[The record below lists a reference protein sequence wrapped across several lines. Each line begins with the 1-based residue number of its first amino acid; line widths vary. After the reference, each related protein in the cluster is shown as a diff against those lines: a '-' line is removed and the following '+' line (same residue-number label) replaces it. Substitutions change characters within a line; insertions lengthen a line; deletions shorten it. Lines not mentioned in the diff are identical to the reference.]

1 MSYSLLEMQEKLR
14 NIPMDG
20 VKQVASGQ
28 HGKAHQILGMDE
40 IKRRQDMAKEAQAE
54 AAEMGAQEPPMVD
67 QYMQM
72 AQMIGAPTPPPPGM
86 GGPPPGMQAPMS
98 PGMRPPMPTQGP
110 PMQPQ
115 RPPMAPP
122 MAPPM
127 PPPGMGYNEG
137 GSVSALETLSK
148 IGSPLLAS
156 QRVDEKKMKKA
167 MEFADKLGI
176 SVEEAMEIIEAQ
188 SMASPGPGM
197 GYNEGGSVAGSLGS
211 ALGSPGMAGGAM
223 SGLAPAPR
231 PAPQQSNDL
240 AMAQEL
246 SQKLGVSLEEAMKI
260 IQEQKSAS
268 MSAITGAMGFPGI
281 SSAMG
286 SIGSLGTAGAMG
298 AIGSHTMPDG
308 TVLPGRTH
316 EEAIQRIEMMRQSGA
331 SMHGQPMGYNEGG
344 AVGEIEKARSLS
356 KRMNIPLDEAIQY
369 LENLKNNAKLGYG
382 GEYFSGDFDDSQ
394 SALKKYTSSD
404 EEGAL
409 EAFENYEDALK
420 AEAIS
425 LGYATPESFP
435 GSTEDA
441 IALNRSLPFQ
451 ELLKSI
457 RDRNEREQGLVNL
470 SPKAPVNQ
478 RMYSFKSGGPIGT
491 HQMPDGTVMPGQTHE
506 EAVQMG
512 IAKEYQYG
520 GPVSGP
526 RPPYVGRKSVP
537 KVFNPETG
545 EWEEYQSEQEYGYLD
560 FAKDVGTTIFDPTD
574 PLDWGLGALAL
585 TGVGAGPKAIKI
597 AAKTPKLISKGRKL
611 FKQKMPELYKGL
623 GSLLGAGKG
632 IPPVSGSYA
641 NLARYAEKARRQE
654 RAGRLAVKAG
664 VPAAAI
670 VGSNLMGVDEPGKFG
685 KGFPVSQEEAM
696 SALGGAGLASEYDE
710 VYGKSPEQ
718 KMREQLKDALYKSA
732 NAGDVEVDRPDS
744 FYLPETETE
753 TPTEES
759 GLDKAMSSPWWAL
772 MQAGLETAS
781 SDSPDAIKAITGG
794 LSEGFKDYQSRLIQR
809 ETMDQAN
816 KQQKSTDE
824 LNAARADFARA
835 QTEWYRRDKGKSEFT
850 LADFLEIVQEGPGFS
865 MLTTE
870 EKTEEIEKAKRAYYE
885 MMSNGDKR
893 LAGSNII
900 SPAQLQRAASA
911 G

>member
-72 AQMIGAPTPPPPGM
+72 AQKIGSPAL
-86 GGPPPGMQAPMS
+86 PPPGMQAPMS

-115 RPPMAPP
+115 GQPMAPP

-137 GSVSALETLSK
+137 GA
-148 IGSPLLAS
+148 
-156 QRVDEKKMKKA
+156 
-167 MEFADKLGI
+167 
-176 SVEEAMEIIEAQ
+176 
-188 SMASPGPGM
+188 
-197 GYNEGGSVAGSLGS
+197 VAGSIGS

-223 SGLAPAPR
+223 GGLAPAPR

-240 AMAQEL
+240 AMAQAL

-268 MSAITGAMGFPGI
+268 MGAITGAMGFPGI

-286 SIGSLGTAGAMG
+286 ALGSLGTASAMG
-298 AIGSHTMPDG
+298 AAAAAPP
-308 TVLPGRTH
+308 PG
-316 EEAIQRIEMMRQSGA
+316 
-331 SMHGQPMGYNEGG
+331 MGYNEGG
-344 AVGEIEKARSLS
+344 AVNPLATLSQIGSPFLASQRVDEEKMKKAMEFADKLGISVEEAMKIIEAQSMASPGPGMGYNEGGSVGVLEKAKSLS

-404 EEGAL
+404 KEGSL

-441 IALNRSLPFQ
+441 IALNRSLPLQ

-470 SPKAPVNQ
+470 SPKAPVDQ

-491 HQMPDGTVMPGQTHE
+491 HQMPDGTVMPGRTHE
-506 EAVQMG
+506 ESIQMG

-545 EWEEYQSEQEYGYLD
+545 EWEDYQPEQGYGYLD

-574 PLDWGLGALAL
+574 PVDLGLAALAA
-585 TGVGAGPKAIKI
+585 TGVGAGPAAFGK
-597 AAKTPKLISKGRKL
+597 AAKFVTKVPKLVGMGKKLLRRKI
-611 FKQKMPELYKGL
+611 PEINKGL
-623 GSLLGAGKG
+623 GSLLGAGKKV
-632 IPPVSGSYA
+632 PPVDGSYA
-641 NLARYAEKARRQE
+641 NLARTAEIARKQE
-654 RAGRLAVKAG
+654 RAGRLAVRAG

-685 KGFPVSQEEAM
+685 EGFPVSQEEAM

-718 KMREQLKDALYKSA
+718 KMREQLQDALYKSA

-744 FYLPETETE
+744 LYLPETETE

-759 GLDKAMSSPWWAL
+759 RFDKAMSSPWWAL
-772 MQAGLETAS
+772 MQSGLNMAAG
-781 SDSPDAIKAITGG
+781 DSPNAIKNIAGG
-794 LSEGFKDYQSRLIQR
+794 LSEGFGDYQQRLIQR

-850 LADFLEIVQEGPGFS
+850 LADFLEIVQEGAGFS

-870 EKTEEIEKAKRAYYE
+870 EKAEEIKKAKRAYYE
-885 MMSNGDKR
+885 MMQNGDKR

-900 SPAQLQRAASA
+900 SQAQLQRAASA

>member
-1 MSYSLLEMQEKLR
+1 MSVSPLKMINDLKL
-14 NIPMDG
+14 
-20 VKQVASGQ
+20 KSKEYAQSVASGS
-28 HGKAHQILGMDE
+28 HGPANQILGMQE
-40 IKRRQDMAKEAQAE
+40 IARRVEEQKKEEARLAE
-54 AAEMGAQEPPMVD
+54 QGVQQPPMVD
-67 QYMQM
+67 QYIQM

-115 RPPMAPP
+115 GQPMAPP

-148 IGSPLLAS
+148 IGSPFLAS
-156 QRVDEKKMKKA
+156 QRVDEEKMKKA

-197 GYNEGGSVAGSLGS
+197 GYNEGG
-211 ALGSPGMAGGAM
+211 
-223 SGLAPAPR
+223 
-231 PAPQQSNDL
+231 
-240 AMAQEL
+240 
-246 SQKLGVSLEEAMKI
+246 
-260 IQEQKSAS
+260 
-268 MSAITGAMGFPGI
+268 
-281 SSAMG
+281 
-286 SIGSLGTAGAMG
+286 
-298 AIGSHTMPDG
+298 
-308 TVLPGRTH
+308 
-316 EEAIQRIEMMRQSGA
+316 
-331 SMHGQPMGYNEGG
+331 
-344 AVGEIEKARSLS
+344 AVGEIKKARSLS

-470 SPKAPVNQ
+470 SPKAPVDQ

-545 EWEEYQSEQEYGYLD
+545 EWEEYQPEQEYGYLD

-597 AAKTPKLISKGRKL
+597 AAKTPKLIGKGRKL

-623 GSLLGAGKG
+623 GSLLGGGKRV
-632 IPPVSGSYA
+632 PPVSGSVSPVGRGA
-641 NLARYAEKARRQE
+641 AERLRRAQAQENLGRRV
-654 RAGRLAVKAG
+654 VKAG
-664 VPAAAI
+664 IPAATI
-670 VGSNLMGVDEPGKFG
+670 VGANLMEVNEPGKFG
-685 KGFPVSQEEAM
+685 EEFPVSQEEAM

-744 FYLPETETE
+744 LYLPEIETE

-759 GLDKAMSSPWWAL
+759 GFDKAMSSPWWAL
-772 MQAGLETAS
+772 MQAGLEMAS
-781 SDSPDAIKAITGG
+781 SDSPNAVKNITGS
-794 LSEGFKDYQSRLIQR
+794 LNKSFKDYQSRLIQR

-824 LNAARADFARA
+824 LNAARAEFARA

-850 LADFLEIVQEGPGFS
+850 LADFLEIVQEGAGFS

-870 EKTEEIEKAKRAYYE
+870 EKAEEIEKAKRAYYE
-885 MMSNGDKR
+885 MMQNGDKR
-893 LAGSNII
+893 LAGNNII
-900 SPAQLQRAASA
+900 SQAQLQRAASA

>member
-1 MSYSLLEMQEKLR
+1 MSVSPLKMMNDLKL
-14 NIPMDG
+14 
-20 VKQVASGQ
+20 KSKEYAQSVASGS
-28 HGKAHQILGMDE
+28 HGPANQILGMQE
-40 IKRRQDMAKEAQAE
+40 IARRVEEQKKEEARLAE
-54 AAEMGAQEPPMVD
+54 QGVQQPPMVD
-67 QYMQM
+67 QYIQM

-115 RPPMAPP
+115 GQPMAPP

-137 GSVSALETLSK
+137 GAVAGSIGSALGSPGMAGGAMGGLAPAPRPAPQQSNDLAMAQALSQKLGVSLEEAMKIIQEQKSASMGAITGAMGFPGISSAMGALGSLGTAGAMGAAAAAPPPGMGYNEGGAVNPLATLSK
-148 IGSPLLAS
+148 IGSPFLAS
-156 QRVDEKKMKKA
+156 QRVDKEKMKKA

-197 GYNEGGSVAGSLGS
+197 GYNEGGSV
-211 ALGSPGMAGGAM
+211 
-223 SGLAPAPR
+223 
-231 PAPQQSNDL
+231 
-240 AMAQEL
+240 
-246 SQKLGVSLEEAMKI
+246 GVL
-260 IQEQKSAS
+260 
-268 MSAITGAMGFPGI
+268 
-281 SSAMG
+281 
-286 SIGSLGTAGAMG
+286 
-298 AIGSHTMPDG
+298 
-308 TVLPGRTH
+308 
-316 EEAIQRIEMMRQSGA
+316 
-331 SMHGQPMGYNEGG
+331 
-344 AVGEIEKARSLS
+344 EKAKSLS
-356 KRMNIPLDEAIQY
+356 KRMNIPLGEAIEY
-369 LENLKNNAKLGYG
+369 LEDLKTKAKLGYG
-382 GEYFSGDFDDSQ
+382 GEYFSGDFNDSQ

-404 EEGAL
+404 KEGSL
-409 EAFENYEDALK
+409 EAFKNYEDAVR

-435 GSTEDA
+435 GSSRMQRDSRSS
-441 IALNRSLPFQ
+441 LNKPLPIE
-451 ELLKSI
+451 ELIKFI
-457 RDRNEREQGLVNL
+457 QDKNERDQGLAEL
-470 SPKAPVNQ
+470 GPETPINQ
-478 RMYSFKSGGPIGT
+478 TMYSFKNGGSIGT

-506 EAVQMG
+506 ESVQMG
-512 IAKEYQYG
+512 IVKEYQYG

-545 EWEEYQSEQEYGYLD
+545 KWEEYQPEQEYGYWD

-574 PLDWGLGALAL
+574 PVDLGLAALAA
-585 TGVGAGPKAIKI
+585 TGVGAGPAALGK
-597 AAKTPKLISKGRKL
+597 AAKFVTKVPKLVGMGKKLLRRKI
-611 FKQKMPELYKGL
+611 PEINKGL
-623 GSLLGAGKG
+623 GSLLGAGKKV
-632 IPPVSGSYA
+632 PPVDGSYA
-641 NLARYAEKARRQE
+641 NLARIAEIARKQE
-654 RAGRLAVKAG
+654 RAGRLAVRTV

-732 NAGDVEVDRPDS
+732 NAGNVEVDRPDS
-744 FYLPETETE
+744 LYLPETETE

-759 GLDKAMSSPWWAL
+759 RFDKAMLSPWWAL
-772 MQAGLETAS
+772 MQSGLNMAAG
-781 SDSPDAIKAITGG
+781 DSPDAIKNIAGG
-794 LSEGFKDYQSRLIQR
+794 LSEGFGDYQQRLIQR

-835 QTEWYRRDKGKSEFT
+835 QTEWYRKGKGKSEFT
-850 LADFLEIVQEGPGFS
+850 LADFLEIVQEGAGFS
-865 MLTTE
+865 ILTTE

-885 MMSNGDKR
+885 MMGNGDKG

-900 SPAQLQRAASA
+900 SQAQFQKAASA